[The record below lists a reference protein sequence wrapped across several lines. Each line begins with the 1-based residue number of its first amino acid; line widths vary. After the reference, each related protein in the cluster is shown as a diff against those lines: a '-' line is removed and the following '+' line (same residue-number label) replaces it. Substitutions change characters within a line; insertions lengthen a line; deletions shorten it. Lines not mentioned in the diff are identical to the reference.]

1 LKKNVRNFNY
11 YFFTFGESPM
21 VTKFGVYRNNLP
33 NVVYFD
39 PNLASWL
46 GKPTFRLFWAFG

>member
-1 LKKNVRNFNY
+1 
-11 YFFTFGESPM
+11 M